1 MTAVTVNSDGW
12 GFAALLIVVTA
23 AVVVIVLGYRILRGE
38 SLIHRTRLG
47 VFVERDRYEEPDEPG
62 EPAAEDTR
70 ELDPGDY

>member
-1 MTAVTVNSDGW
+1 VTAVTVNSDGW

-47 VFVERDRYEEPDEPG
+47 VFVERDRYEETEEPVG
-62 EPAAEDTR
+62 EDTQ

>member
-47 VFVERDRYEEPDEPG
+47 VFVERDRYEEPEEPG
-62 EPAAEDTR
+62 EPASEDTR